1 MNVNDKNEQTN
12 VFVGMTNVI
21 DEEQFMQEQIEALTE
36 LEKVK
41 LVNRMLIKLKFNH
54 TLFEPEGKEQIHP
67 GVLHQTYKLLNMW
80 MKEKNNILR
89 EEYD

>member
-41 LVNRMLIKLKFNH
+41 LVNRMFIKLEYTFQ
-54 TLFEPEGKEQIHP
+54 LFEPEGKEPIHP
-67 GVLHQTYKLLNMW
+67 GVLHETYRHLNMW
-80 MKEKNNILR
+80 MKEKTTF
-89 EEYD
+89 

>member
-12 VFVGMTNVI
+12 VFVEMINVI

-41 LVNRMLIKLKFNH
+41 LVNRMLIKMGS
-54 TLFEPEGKEQIHP
+54 TVQLFEPEGKKPIHP
-67 GVLHQTYKLLNMW
+67 GVLHETYKNLIMW
-80 MKEKNNILR
+80 MKKKQHFERRI
-89 EEYD
+89 

>member
-12 VFVGMTNVI
+12 VFVEMINVI

-41 LVNRMLIKLKFNH
+41 LVNRMFIKIGSNLQ
-54 TLFEPEGKEQIHP
+54 LFEPEGKKQIHP
-67 GVLHQTYKLLNMW
+67 GVLHETYKQLNM
-80 MKEKNNILR
+80 
-89 EEYD
+89 